1 MQSAELL
8 NMISV
13 REIDSMIYDEARAT
27 NIQDDFSNRLTMAK
41 YVNLVKMMDQINKLY
56 KDYYPIIIT
65 YLNIDYMAYFY
76 PSLSKF
82 YNFLKIFAAFPPI
95 LEDKRQRNNHK
106 NGIP

>member
-65 YLNIDYMAYFY
+65 YLNIDYDLFL
-76 PSLSKF
+76 PLFKQILQFFKDFCCISS
-82 YNFLKIFAAFPPI
+82 NF
-95 LEDKRQRNNHK
+95 
-106 NGIP
+106 GG